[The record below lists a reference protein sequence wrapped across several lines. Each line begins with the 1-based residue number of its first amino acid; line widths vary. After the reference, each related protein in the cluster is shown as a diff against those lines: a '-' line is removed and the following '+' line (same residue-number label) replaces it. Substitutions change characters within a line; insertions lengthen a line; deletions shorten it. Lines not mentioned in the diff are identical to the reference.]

1 VYRPESFEQQEP
13 YSEFVGRWW
22 AELGAIYNR
31 MVPEQ
36 SPGRATIWG
45 WDYCLAICIL
55 HDPPDDALLDF
66 VAVGGPEPA
75 AYK

>member
-1 VYRPESFEQQEP
+1 
-13 YSEFVGRWW
+13 
-22 AELGAIYNR
+22 